1 MQDQIQYMLK
11 SWAPHDMVIQRVVEG
26 IRDQC
31 KANPHHN
38 PWEAFIRDGQALLQ
52 GQEVDFT
59 RPPPETDK
67 LYMNI
72 GGNDIIEV
80 GHPPPPPEAKHWY
93 QPGQPTLRYG
103 TVGSGKP
110 IVYDDSLRTDFAA
123 RHNCI
128 AFDTEFDQCLESIAG
143 NKMDSFAFI
152 RGIADYQD
160 GMKNVD
166 WQPYAALC
174 SAAYMKTLIMNLP
187 PPGYTGEK

>member
-1 MQDQIQYMLK
+1 MQYMLK
-11 SWAPHDMVIQRVVEG
+11 SWAPHDMVIQRIVEQ

-31 KANPHHN
+31 KANPHHS
-38 PWEAFIRDGQALLQ
+38 PWEDYIRDGQALLQ
-52 GQEVDFT
+52 GQEVDFS

-93 QPGQPTLRYG
+93 VPGQPTLRYG
-103 TVGSGKP
+103 TIGSGKP
-110 IVYDDSLRTDFAA
+110 VVYDDALRTDFSS
-123 RHNCI
+123 RHNVI
-128 AFDTEFDQCLESIAG
+128 SFDTEFDQCLESIAG

-152 RGIADYQD
+152 RGIADYLD
-160 GMKNVD
+160 GTKNVD

-174 SAAYMKTLIMNLP
+174 AAAYTKTLIMNLP
-187 PPGYTGEK
+187 PPGYTPEK